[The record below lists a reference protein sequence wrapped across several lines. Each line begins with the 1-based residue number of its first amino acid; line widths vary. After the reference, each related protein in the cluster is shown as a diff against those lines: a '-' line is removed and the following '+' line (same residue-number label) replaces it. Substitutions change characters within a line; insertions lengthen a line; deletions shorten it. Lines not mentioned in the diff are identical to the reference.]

1 MYVPTWA
8 LCLMS
13 AIGGALITLLIL
25 IAIVVINAHKGE
37 G

>member
-13 AIGGALITLLIL
+13 AMGGALITMLVL
-25 IAIVVINAHKGE
+25 IAIVVINAHKEE

>member
-13 AIGGALITLLIL
+13 AMGGALVTMLVL
-25 IAIVVINAHKGE
+25 IAIVVINAHKEE